1 MTEIL
6 QSICQMLPVKEH
18 ERRLLC
24 YYISLSHMQLS
35 KTGDGNGNG
44 IGFRRRLAADHIA
57 DPWVQ
62 PNFTSVHN
70 FA

>member
-1 MTEIL
+1 
-6 QSICQMLPVKEH
+6 
-18 ERRLLC
+18 
-24 YYISLSHMQLS
+24 MQLS